1 VARTGDWIEIDGGH
15 GSGSGT
21 LVRFAVAFA
30 AVLGRR
36 IRVVRARAKRE
47 KPGLRPQHVAAVRAA
62 AALCDAETEGV
73 AVGARSFSFAPG
85 RRAPGGELALD
96 IGTAGSAT
104 MLALGLLPIV
114 CLADAPTQVRITG
127 GVFQDFAPSPHHLQH
142 VLAPLLRRMGAGVS
156 LEVVRAGYVPRG
168 EGVLALHVDPAPGGL
183 APLRLEEPGVP
194 QSVRGIA
201 LSSHLEA
208 RRVSARMARSCVE
221 ALSVTGVACEL
232 DEVEDR
238 EAAAPGAS
246 LAVWATTSSGC
257 LLGADRAGALRRS
270 AEAIGRFVAGTL
282 LEDLRSGATVDRHL
296 ADQLV
301 PFAALAAGRSAWI
314 APRPTDHLTTN
325 LWLADRFGAHGRL
338 QATRVEVEGIGAGL
352 ASARG
357 S

>member
-1 VARTGDWIEIDGGH
+1 VTSAEGWIEIDGGH

-62 AALCDAETEGV
+62 AALCDGEAEGV
-73 AVGARSFSFAPG
+73 SVGARSFTFAPG
-85 RRAPGGELALD
+85 RRVRGGELALD

-104 MLALGLLPIV
+104 MLALGLLPII
-114 CLADAPTQVRITG
+114 CLAEKPTQVRITG
-127 GVFQDFAPSPHHLQH
+127 GVFQDFAPSPHHLEH
-142 VLAPLLRRMGAGVS
+142 VLAPLLGRMGAGVS

-168 EGVLALHVDPAPGGL
+168 EGVLALGAEPAAGGL
-183 APLRLEEPGVP
+183 APLRLEDPGVLK
-194 QSVRGIA
+194 SVRGVA
-201 LSSHLEA
+201 FSSHLEP
-208 RRVSARMARSCVE
+208 RRVSERMARSCVE
-221 ALSVTGVACEL
+221 GLSAAGVACEI
-232 DEVEDR
+232 DEVLDR
-238 EAAAPGAS
+238 DAAGAGAS

-270 AEAIGRFVAGTL
+270 AEAIGRFVADTL
-282 LEDLRSGATVDRHL
+282 LEDLRTGATVDRHL

-301 PFAALAAGRSAWI
+301 PFAALAAGRSVWI
-314 APRPTDHLTTN
+314 APRVTDHLATN
-325 LWLADRFGAHGRL
+325 LWLAERFGARVRL
-338 QATRVEVEGIGAGL
+338 QATRVEIEGVGAGL
-352 ASARG
+352 EPTST